1 MYGSA
6 ANRSGPQRCAGS
18 GGVGTFWCLWVRM
31 SSFMSRLHLVPNRM
45 VRLSSHSCRLGGK
58 EVSGSCLAAAGA
70 AWAVEATHHAE
81 CLVEPLLHAC
91 YMGQLMLLYLLIEH
105 GLLHTP
111 CSASA
116 RQEYGC
122 EPRPGATQQAKLA
135 SAAQTTP
142 AAVAKLPGQYCMGD
156 IDDRLLHPGRHG
168 ASDALPLVCRAL
180 LLRGTAG
187 PSATLCSTLRR
198 S

>member
-1 MYGSA
+1 
-6 ANRSGPQRCAGS
+6 
-18 GGVGTFWCLWVRM
+18 
-31 SSFMSRLHLVPNRM
+31 
-45 VRLSSHSCRLGGK
+45 
-58 EVSGSCLAAAGA
+58 
-70 AWAVEATHHAE
+70 
-81 CLVEPLLHAC
+81 
-91 YMGQLMLLYLLIEH
+91 MGQLMLLYLLIEH

-111 CSASA
+111 CGASA

-122 EPRPGATQQAKLA
+122 EPRPGATQQATLA

-142 AAVAKLPGQYCMGD
+142 AAVAKLPGQHCMGD